1 MVLMILLMKE
11 KDLGKGCASCRF
23 LNMLK
28 TKAECTV
35 DERVCVYKD
44 GEINIYRPYCCPFRY
59 YDSKI
64 TPIVEQFHGMTKE
77 ETKGWFEGADY
88 QARRYAELEDNRDRF
103 VQSEA
108 YKGLI
113 EKTVK

>member
-1 MVLMILLMKE
+1 MALMILLMKE
-11 KDLGKGCASCRF
+11 KDLGEGCASCRF
-23 LNMLK
+23 LNTLK

-44 GEINIYRPYCCPFRY
+44 GEIDIYLPYCCPFRY

-88 QARRYAELEDNRDRF
+88 QARRYAELEENRDRF
-103 VQSEA
+103 VQSKA
-108 YKGLI
+108 YKDSI
-113 EKTVK
+113 EMG